1 MKPPVVLVADDN
13 AAVVELV
20 RAALQ
25 SDGIEVVA
33 ASDGEEAAA
42 LAYETRPAV
51 MILDLLMPRLD
62 GLSVLARLRGDA
74 VTRDIP
80 VIVVTGMPGS
90 EGARLAEAYGA
101 IAVVP
106 KPFRLL
112 DLADRVR
119 SLLAA
124 QAALVTVPASKP

>member
-25 SDGIEVVA
+25 AEGVDVVS
-33 ASDGEEAAA
+33 ASDGEEAAR
-42 LAYETRPAV
+42 LAHETRPAV
-51 MILDLLMPRLD
+51 VVLDLLMPRLD
-62 GLSVLARLRGDA
+62 GLSVLARLRGDEA
-74 VTRDIP
+74 TRETP
-80 VIVVTGMPGS
+80 VVVVTGMPGS

-101 IAVVP
+101 VAVVP

-119 SLLAA
+119 ALLHAHAA
-124 QAALVTVPASKP
+124 KA

>member
-20 RAALQ
+20 RAAFQ
-25 SDGIEVVA
+25 ADGVEVVS
-33 ASDGEEAAA
+33 ASDGEEAAR
-42 LAYETRPAV
+42 LAHEVRPAV
-51 MILDLLMPRLD
+51 LILDLLMPRLD
-62 GLSVLARLRGDA
+62 GLSVLARLRGDET
-74 VTRDIP
+74 TRDVP

-101 IAVVP
+101 VAVLP

-112 DLADRVR
+112 DLVDRVR
-119 SLLAA
+119 ALL
-124 QAALVTVPASKP
+124 PAHASGA